1 MRLISSSATKE
12 NLQRIVNACFYGN
25 CILEEGGKIK
35 IALNSGKMGY
45 IKTYKWEVK
54 GKRYRLV
61 SI

>member
-12 NLQRIVNACFYGN
+12 NLQRIVNAYFYGN
-25 CILEEGGKIK
+25 CILEEGGKI
-35 IALNSGKMGY
+35 LNSSRTGH
-45 IKTYKWEVK
+45 IKCFKWEVK